1 MAAFAV
7 TTRTLPT
14 RIEGLAVGI
23 ERLKELCPSGVVLEA
38 TSTQPLPDV
47 AAAME
52 ASGRPVL
59 AVIGGL
65 FGVADADPFAPL
77 DAEDGRRAI
86 SGLRA
91 TVPGCARL
99 SCERLVVPISS
110 APDAEL
116 PREQLADRLCRRLHG
131 LVSAEP
137 GLQYLLLASTESGSR
152 FDPEVAG
159 WVMDDLSH
167 ANVGVALDQLSV
179 AGHEPW
185 FAALEARVGLVLL
198 GAGLAARSLSASCGD
213 HVPWAIRGP
222 ST

>member
-23 ERLKELCPSGVVLEA
+23 ERLEELCPSGLVLEA

-77 DAEDGRRAI
+77 DAEDHNRVLFTC
-86 SGLRA
+86 LRNDDLKA
-91 TVPGCARL
+91 AEKAF
-99 SCERLVVPISS
+99 ERLRS
-110 APDAEL
+110 AGD
-116 PREQLADRLCRRLHG
+116 Q
-131 LVSAEP
+131 
-137 GLQYLLLASTESGSR
+137 LLASEACRLLAEEFEKREMTPKAR
-152 FDPEVAG
+152 
-159 WVMDDLSH
+159 H
-167 ANVGVALDQLSV
+167 YRQLLQE
-179 AGHEPW
+179 G
-185 FAALEARVGLVLL
+185 
-198 GAGLAARSLSASCGD
+198 
-213 HVPWAIRGP
+213 
-222 ST
+222 